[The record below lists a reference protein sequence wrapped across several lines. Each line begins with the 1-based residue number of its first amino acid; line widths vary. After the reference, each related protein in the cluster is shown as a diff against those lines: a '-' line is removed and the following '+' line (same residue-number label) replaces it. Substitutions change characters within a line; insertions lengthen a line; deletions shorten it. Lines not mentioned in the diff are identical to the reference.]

1 MRRRA
6 KAVVRKERE
15 GIKVGEDRFADEAGS
30 SPEGADPLVSPS
42 RNQVMLDAADLARVR
57 DVPMFSHMEADVAA
71 AVLAGAVPKRWDRGC
86 GVILQGE
93 PADAFYV
100 ILEGWVKLYRLLP
113 DGNEAV
119 VSVMTAGESF
129 AEAVMFMGGL
139 FPVAADTVTEAR
151 LLRIEASTL
160 RAAMKA
166 DGRVAVALLASI
178 AHHTE
183 TLSEQVELIK
193 ALAAPQRVAD
203 FLVGNARRTLGP
215 DVRGRV
221 ALKLPYDK
229 ALIARRLGMTP
240 ESFSRALATLRNHGV
255 RVSRDSVEIMDLG
268 RLEAWSR
275 ESEAQ

>member
-1 MRRRA
+1 MT
-6 KAVVRKERE
+6 VVFGDENDMKEQ
-15 GIKVGEDRFADEAGS
+15 
-30 SPEGADPLVSPS
+30 EGAIVDEIADAPDGDPSVTLPN
-42 RNQVMLDAADLARVR
+42 RNMVMLDAADLARVR
-57 DVPMFSHMEADVAA
+57 DVPMFRHMDADVAN

-86 GVILQGE
+86 NVVLQGE
-93 PADAFYV
+93 PAEALYV

-139 FPVAADTVTEAR
+139 YPVAADTVTEAR

-166 DGRVAVALLASI
+166 DGRVSVALLASI

-215 DVRGRV
+215 DVRDR
-221 ALKLPYDK
+221 KST
-229 ALIARRLGMTP
+229 RLNSSHIP
-240 ESFSRALATLRNHGV
+240 LSRMPPSA
-255 RVSRDSVEIMDLG
+255 
-268 RLEAWSR
+268 
-275 ESEAQ
+275 

>member
-1 MRRRA
+1 MSNA
-6 KAVVRKERE
+6 EMD
-15 GIKVGEDRFADEAGS
+15 IKDEVDRNPDVPEEEPT
-30 SPEGADPLVSPS
+30 PEGGDDLTSPT
-42 RNQVMLDAADLARVR
+42 RNMVMLDAADLTRVR
-57 DVPMFSHMEADVAA
+57 DVPMFRHMEAAVAA
-71 AVLAGAVPKRWDRGC
+71 AVLSGAVPKRWDRGC
-86 GVILQGE
+86 NVMLQGE

-113 DGNEAV
+113 DGDEAV

-129 AEAVMFMGGL
+129 AEAVMFMGGR

-151 LLRIEASTL
+151 LLRIEGSTL

-166 DGRVAVALLASI
+166 DGRVAVALLASV

-203 FLVGNARRTLGP
+203 FLVGNARRTLGA

-240 ESFSRALATLRNHGV
+240 ESFSRALATLRDHGV
-255 RVSRDSVEIMDLG
+255 KVARESVEIADLG

-275 ESEAQ
+275 ESETM

>member
-1 MRRRA
+1 MT
-6 KAVVRKERE
+6 
-15 GIKVGEDRFADEAGS
+15 S
-30 SPEGADPLVSPS
+30 STRQMVL
-42 RNQVMLDAADLARVR
+42 LDAADLARVR
-57 DVPMFSHMEADVAA
+57 EVPMFHHMDGDVAA
-71 AVLAGAVPKRWDRGC
+71 AVLAGALPKRWERGV
-86 GVILQGE
+86 GVIGQGD

-113 DGNEAV
+113 DGSEAV

-129 AEAVMFMGGL
+129 AEAVTFIGGR
-139 FPVAADTVTEAR
+139 FPVAADTVTECR

-166 DGRVAVALLASI
+166 DGRVAIALLASI

-203 FLVGNARRTLGP
+203 FLVGNARRTLGAAAT
-215 DVRGRV
+215 GRV
-221 ALKLPYDK
+221 SLKLPYDK

-240 ESFSRALATLRNHGV
+240 ESFSRALATLRGRGV
-255 RVSRDSVEIMDLG
+255 TVSRDAVEIASLS
-268 RLEAWSR
+268 RLEGFSR
-275 ESEAQ
+275 ETGDAG

>member
-1 MRRRA
+1 MT
-6 KAVVRKERE
+6 
-15 GIKVGEDRFADEAGS
+15 
-30 SPEGADPLVSPS
+30 SPT
-42 RNQVMLDAADLARVR
+42 RNSVLLDAADLARVR
-57 DVPMFSHMEADVAA
+57 DVPVFAHMETDVAA

-86 GVILQGE
+86 SVIIQGE

-129 AEAVMFMGGL
+129 AEAVMFMGGH

-151 LLRIEASTL
+151 LLRIDASTL

-203 FLVGNARRTLGP
+203 FLVGNARRTLGS
-215 DVRGRV
+215 DAEGRV

-240 ESFSRALATLRNHGV
+240 ESFSRALATLRGQGV
-255 RVSRDSVEIMDLG
+255 KVSRDAVEIADLE
-268 RLEAWSR
+268 RLEIWSR
-275 ESEAQ
+275 ETESN

>member
-1 MRRRA
+1 MGR
-6 KAVVRKERE
+6 
-15 GIKVGEDRFADEAGS
+15 
-30 SPEGADPLVSPS
+30 
-42 RNQVMLDAADLARVR
+42 QVMLDAADLARVR
-57 DVPMFSHMEADVAA
+57 EVPMFRHMDADVAA
-71 AVLAGAVPKRWDRGC
+71 AVLAGALPKRWERGA
-86 GVILQGE
+86 GVIGQGE
-93 PADAFYV
+93 VADAFYL

-113 DGNEAV
+113 DGSEAV

-129 AEAVMFMGGL
+129 AEAVMFMGGR

-166 DGRVAVALLASI
+166 DGRVAIALLASI

-203 FLVGNARRTLGP
+203 FLVGNARRTIGP
-215 DVRGRV
+215 QACGRIS
-221 ALKLPYDK
+221 LKLPYDK

-240 ESFSRALATLRNHGV
+240 ESFSRALATLRGRGV
-255 RVSRDSVEIMDLG
+255 TVTRDAVEIASLS
-268 RLEAWSR
+268 RLEAFSR
-275 ESEAQ
+275 ETGEPT

>member
-1 MRRRA
+1 MTSLSPH
-6 KAVVRKERE
+6 AV
-15 GIKVGEDRFADEAGS
+15 F
-30 SPEGADPLVSPS
+30 
-42 RNQVMLDAADLARVR
+42 LDAADMARVR
-57 DVPMFSHMEADVAA
+57 EVPLFRHMDADVVA
-71 AVLAGAVPKRWDRGC
+71 AVLSGAVPKRWDRGTT
-86 GVILQGE
+86 VLVQGE

-113 DGNEAV
+113 DGSEAV
-119 VSVMTAGESF
+119 VAVMTAGESF
-129 AEAVMFMGGL
+129 AEAVLFMGGR

-151 LLRIEASTL
+151 LLRIEGSTL
-160 RAAMKA
+160 RAAMRA

-215 DVRGRV
+215 EVRGRV

-240 ESFSRALATLRNHGV
+240 ESFSRALATLRDHGV
-255 RVSRDSVEIMDLG
+255 KVARESVEIADLG
-268 RLEAWSR
+268 RLESWSR
-275 ESEAQ
+275 ESETM